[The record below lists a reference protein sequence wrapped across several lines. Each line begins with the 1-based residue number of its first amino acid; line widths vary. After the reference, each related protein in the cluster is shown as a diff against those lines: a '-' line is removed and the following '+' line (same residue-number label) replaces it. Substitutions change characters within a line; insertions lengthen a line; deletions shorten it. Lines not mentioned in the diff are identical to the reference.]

1 MLPSSESPAGRNGA
15 SGAATTWPISER
27 QLAWAD
33 KRRLAL
39 TVQGGKSHALQTV
52 VPCVDLS
59 DTDRAHTYAVV
70 ATQCHPHRPPHTGIA
85 SSGPG
90 MGTDDPDSRAQ

>member
-33 KRRLAL
+33 KRGLAL
-39 TVQGGKSHALQTV
+39 TVQGGQFHALQTL
-52 VPCVDLS
+52 VPCVDVS
-59 DTDRAHTYAVV
+59 DADCAHTHAVV
-70 ATQCHPHRPPHTGIA
+70 ATQCHPDRTPHTGTA

-90 MGTDDPDSRAQ
+90 MGTDDPDSRSQ

>member
-33 KRRLAL
+33 KRGLAL

-52 VPCVDLS
+52 VPCVDVS
-59 DTDRAHTYAVV
+59 DTDRTRTCAMV
-70 ATQCHPHRPPHTGIA
+70 ATQCHPDRAPHAGTA

-90 MGTDDPDSRAQ
+90 MGTDDPDSRSQ